1 MTHKIRLLSSSTTT
15 STNAAV
21 SSLIG
26 SSVGASI
33 ALSAAI
39 ALIAS
44 PAMAADQAL
53 LDILLSNGAID
64 QAQYNEL
71 LSKEALEEADV
82 VNIGFANGSGL
93 NVKSADGAYEVEIG
107 GRLHLD
113 YIDHSFDSRIGK
125 DPISGSQV
133 RRGRIEID
141 GVFDNNWGY
150 AAEFDYAKNK
160 VAIKDIKL
168 GYETDSGASLYVGH
182 QKQPYSLSLEMSS
195 NDIPFVERS
204 ADNYLVATF
213 TDRAIGARYENS
225 GANWF
230 VAAGIFG
237 DAMSNSDT
245 SGDEG
250 WGTSGRLVYSPIIED
265 ERILHLGVRGSYR
278 EVDIATP
285 TMQIKDKTTDFS
297 GLSIVNTGALN
308 DAESATLFGP
318 EMAAVWGPLYV
329 FAEHTTTQVGR
340 TAAPD
345 LEFSGWH
352 AAAAWSLTGESRAS
366 RYSMSSGEFKGLRPA
381 KSFDWANG
389 GIGAWEIA
397 ARYAAIDLNDGNV
410 MGGTEDALS
419 IALNWYPNR
428 SVRIMA
434 DWSRVLDT
442 DESNTIRMFAQ
453 DMDIFTLRTQWN
465 F

>member
-1 MTHKIRLLSSSTTT
+1 M
-15 STNAAV
+15 
-21 SSLIG
+21 
-26 SSVGASI
+26 
-33 ALSAAI
+33 
-39 ALIAS
+39 
-44 PAMAADQAL
+44 
-53 LDILLSNGAID
+53 
-64 QAQYNEL
+64 
-71 LSKEALEEADV
+71 
-82 VNIGFANGSGL
+82 NIGFANGSGL

-160 VAIKDIKL
+160 GGDQRTSSWATKR
-168 GYETDSGASLYVGH
+168 TVGH
-182 QKQPYSLSLEMSS
+182 LCMLDTRKQPYSLSLEMSS

-245 SGDEG
+245 TGDEG

-265 ERILHLGVRGSYR
+265 ERVLHLGVRGSYR

-340 TAAPD
+340 T
-345 LEFSGWH
+345 
-352 AAAAWSLTGESRAS
+352 
-366 RYSMSSGEFKGLRPA
+366 SSTRP
-381 KSFDWANG
+381 
-389 GIGAWEIA
+389 
-397 ARYAAIDLNDGNV
+397 
-410 MGGTEDALS
+410 
-419 IALNWYPNR
+419 
-428 SVRIMA
+428 
-434 DWSRVLDT
+434 
-442 DESNTIRMFAQ
+442 
-453 DMDIFTLRTQWN
+453 
-465 F
+465 

>member
-1 MTHKIRLLSSSTTT
+1 
-15 STNAAV
+15 
-21 SSLIG
+21 
-26 SSVGASI
+26 
-33 ALSAAI
+33 
-39 ALIAS
+39 
-44 PAMAADQAL
+44 
-53 LDILLSNGAID
+53 
-64 QAQYNEL
+64 
-71 LSKEALEEADV
+71 
-82 VNIGFANGSGL
+82 
-93 NVKSADGAYEVEIG
+93 
-107 GRLHLD
+107 
-113 YIDHSFDSRIGK
+113 
-125 DPISGSQV
+125 
-133 RRGRIEID
+133 
-141 GVFDNNWGY
+141 
-150 AAEFDYAKNK
+150 
-160 VAIKDIKL
+160 
-168 GYETDSGASLYVGH
+168 
-182 QKQPYSLSLEMSS
+182 
-195 NDIPFVERS
+195 
-204 ADNYLVATF
+204 VATF

-245 SGDEG
+245 TGDEG
-250 WGTSGRLVYSPIIED
+250 WGASGRLVYSPIIED
-265 ERILHLGVRGSYR
+265 ERVLHLGVRGSYR

-366 RYSMSSGEFKGLRPA
+366 RYSMNSGEFKGLRPA
-381 KSFDWANG
+381 KNFDWANG